1 MNSNIDDFSKL
12 NPIVFHFC
20 GQAVHWGEMALEL
33 YKGNKIF
40 RESMDKIDNYLKI
53 NYFNGESML
62 NKLRKSTNEDKNN
75 EDQYLTHSILF
86 MFQVSMFELLKSEM
100 ILPSCIFGIS
110 CGEMASLYCSGILS
124 LKSVCDLLIE
134 RAKLMDTF
142 YNLNPNGIPFFI
154 KMGADQFNE
163 KYSNKYSDLE
173 VSAKFSNSS
182 TLMATCNLEQ
192 FEQLEK
198 EFKENNIFIKRIPSK
213 IPFHSSALDCIKDYA
228 NKTKDVE
235 IKNSNSNSIIQTYCS
250 YNGKLYDQSN
260 PFNIFES
267 IRSCVDA
274 ESITHDIIK
283 KFELNGAKKLIF
295 VEISPHPVLTNM
307 VYENVKSS
315 KSNVFTTVS
324 IDDTDP
330 NVISL
335 SSLNKNNDDIVHIN
349 NIINIIK
356 KHTKINK

>member
-1 MNSNIDDFSKL
+1 
-12 NPIVFHFC
+12 
-20 GQAVHWGEMALEL
+20 
-33 YKGNKIF
+33 
-40 RESMDKIDNYLKI
+40 
-53 NYFNGESML
+53 
-62 NKLRKSTNEDKNN
+62 
-75 EDQYLTHSILF
+75 

-100 ILPSCIFGIS
+100 ILPCFIFGIS

-154 KMGADQFNE
+154 KMGAEQFNE
-163 KYSNKYSDLE
+163 KYSKKYKELE

-182 TLMATCNLEQ
+182 TLMGTCNIEQ

-198 EFKENNIFIKRIPSK
+198 EFKESDIFIRKIPSK
-213 IPFHSSALDCIKDYA
+213 IPFHTSALDCIKEYT
-228 NKTKDVE
+228 NNIKDIE
-235 IKNSNSNSIIQTYCS
+235 IKNSNSIIPTYCS
-250 YNGKLYDQSN
+250 YNGKLYDESN
-260 PFNIFES
+260 PFNIFKS
-267 IRSCVDA
+267 IRGCVEA
-274 ESITHDIIK
+274 EAIFHDIIK
-283 KFELNGAKKLIF
+283 KLELNGAKKLIF
-295 VEISPHPVLTNM
+295 IEISPHPILTNM

-315 KSNVFTTVS
+315 MSNVFTTVS
-324 IDDTDP
+324 IEDTDP

-356 KHTKINK
+356 KHTKTN